1 MVVMIKGGLL
11 LFPLRPWR
19 FLRGRNNLWLTYMN
33 WQSLMKCEKR
43 QKRWRPRTLQV
54 QVFGSGRCL
63 RGDLGVD
70 LDGVEVVGVSGDD
83 HVVPVVVV
91 EWLVG
96 VAFDQV
102 GPIPQVGHVV
112 QVTAIEQGG
121 KRETWE
127 KGKESLKTRAR
138 KFCCHS
144 IASHSCR
151 GRSDR
156 TGVGKRFLGRTE
168 ENFKTLIYRQFRI
181 RTLVL
186 IRMLDFNV
194 PHAE

>member
-1 MVVMIKGGLL
+1 MVVTIKGGLL
-11 LFPLRPWR
+11 LSPLHPWR
-19 FLRGRNNLWLTYMN
+19 FLRCRNNLRLTNMN

-43 QKRWRPRTLQV
+43 QKRWPRTLQV

-91 EWLVG
+91 ERLVG

-102 GPIPQVGHVV
+102 GPVPQVGHVV
-112 QVTAIEQGG
+112 QVTAIGQGG

-144 IASHSCR
+144 IARPSCR

-156 TGVGKRFLGRTE
+156 TVRSWEKVSGL
-168 ENFKTLIYRQFRI
+168 
-181 RTLVL
+181 
-186 IRMLDFNV
+186 
-194 PHAE
+194 H